1 MDKKEALERIKE
13 AGGDLENLPNKFK
26 KDREDCFSSSKR

>member
-13 AGGDLENLPNKFK
+13 AGGDLENLPDEFK
-26 KDREDCFSSSKR
+26 KDRKK